1 MAGKAKNAYLAK
13 QAEKQALR
21 EMYVKL
27 WTTQVCMDAFMMA
40 LNDPEYVG
48 KDVFGKTRFNRL
60 KKGIEKY
67 YHEIIVGTTNKP
79 EASHARWWTDQR
91 LKAICG
97 EFFQP
102 WPERYEDWDDRG
114 I

>member
-1 MAGKAKNAYLAK
+1 MAGGKNAYLAK
-13 QAEKQALR
+13 QAEKQAAR
-21 EMYVKL
+21 ELIVKI
-27 WTTQVCMDAFMMA
+27 WTTQVCMDAFMLA

-67 YHEIIVGTTNKP
+67 YHEILVGTTRDA
-79 EASHARWWTDQR
+79 EASHVRR
-91 LKAICG
+91 LVDDRLRAICG
-97 EFFQP
+97 EFFVP
-102 WPERYEDWDDRG
+102 WPERYENWDDRG

>member
-1 MAGKAKNAYLAK
+1 MTKGQNAFLNK
-13 QAEKQALR
+13 MAEKQAYR
-21 EMYVKL
+21 ELHIKL
-27 WTTQVCMDAFMMA
+27 WTTQLCMDSFMMA

-48 KDVFGKTRFNRL
+48 KDIFGKRRFNRL

-67 YHEIIVGTTNKP
+67 YHMLAVGLTDKE
-79 EASHARWWTDQR
+79 EASHVRR
-91 LKAICG
+91 LADERLAPICG